1 MMNKPRVVSPMPTG
15 SGAIVV
21 HRMLEQCLDDYMVV
35 PYSPKLTYFPPA
47 LRWRVPK
54 PTADLIH
61 TTPDYAP
68 FLKRRGRPLVTTFHN
83 LVIDDFMSPYSSML
97 QRLHYRTDL
106 RLFLKKA
113 LRLSDR
119 ISAVSQFTADLVR
132 QELAY
137 DGPIEVIPNGIDTR
151 FFRPGRSPAGNVP
164 VRILFAGNPSLRKG
178 AQWLP
183 KIARKLQGS
192 ATIVCASGLR
202 GGWTAGLEA
211 AGVELLGRVPYASM
225 PELYQSVDVLLLP
238 TVREGDSLAVLEA
251 MSSGLPVVA
260 SDCSSLPERVK
271 HGKGGYL
278 CEIGDVDGFVAAIE
292 NLRDPQLRKTMGAY
306 NRSRAEVDFD
316 IRRMVSRYEE
326 VFAAV
331 VGG

>member
-21 HRMLEQCLDDYMVV
+21 HRMLEQCLDDYTVV

-47 LRWRVPK
+47 LRWRVPR

-97 QRLHYRTDL
+97 QWLHCRTDL

-151 FFRPGRSPAGNVP
+151 FFRPGHSPAANVP
-164 VRILFAGNPSLRKG
+164 VRVLFAGNPSLRKG

-183 KIARKLQGS
+183 EIARK
-192 ATIVCASGLR
+192 
-202 GGWTAGLEA
+202 LEA

-331 VGG
+331 VGA